1 MVAAHVHGL
10 VDTNAAFP
18 AGFAGNMQD
27 NKFVMIQCTDLE
39 ERSRLGLAC
48 FQAYKQAAEQ
58 PTRTTD
64 PKAALTWP
72 SRLWLKHQC
81 LQCEALAP

>member
-1 MVAAHVHGL
+1 VHGL

-58 PTRTTD
+58 PTRTNRPQSCSD
-64 PKAALTWP
+64 
-72 SRLWLKHQC
+72 
-81 LQCEALAP
+81 LAVQIVVDTPVPAV